1 MATHKAANILKIRRE
16 LTQTTHDPFTIA
28 AEALDRAERLQQ
40 RLAYIEQQVRLQC
53 PRCNL

>member
-1 MATHKAANILKIRRE
+1 MATHKAASIHKIRRE

-40 RLAYIEQQVRLQC
+40 RLSYIEQQVRQQC